1 LFAGRAASNR
11 AVMQQLNMSGSA
23 YQVGRNR
30 PPVSTRFK
38 KGQSGNPSGRP
49 KQQPSFRSELLAELG
64 QLAPGADGQPI
75 SKQQAL
81 IRKLLELALGGN
93 LRAMNVIFAYLQRV
107 PEPHDAYE
115 ELSESDLRILKHL
128 EEREHQGVDR
138 PNGGKD
144 PPE

>member
-1 LFAGRAASNR
+1 
-11 AVMQQLNMSGSA
+11 M
-23 YQVGRNR
+23 
-30 PPVSTRFK
+30 
-38 KGQSGNPSGRP
+38 
-49 KQQPSFRSELLAELG
+49 AELG

-107 PEPHDAYE
+107 PEPHDADE

>member
-1 LFAGRAASNR
+1 
-11 AVMQQLNMSGSA
+11 MSGSA

-38 KGQSGNPSGRP
+38 KGQSATPVAVRSSSLRFGVSFWPSSRSSRPAPTANPSASR
-49 KQQPSFRSELLAELG
+49 
-64 QLAPGADGQPI
+64 
-75 SKQQAL
+75 QAL

-107 PEPHDAYE
+107 PEPDDADE
-115 ELSESDLRILKHL
+115 ELGESDLQILKHL
-128 EEREHQGVDR
+128 EERERQGVDQ
-138 PNGGKD
+138 PNGGKE